1 MFTDVCVP
9 NGNEKE
15 FIEIAERLKT
25 KSLLFIYEKNLP
37 LQKEIE
43 ELKQS
48 TKINIQFGSK
58 DKKIKGTSTIFAIGE
73 RKNVENKN
81 IKFLYGFEELERKD
95 SFHYKRSGV
104 NQVIAKLLK
113 KKEKVF
119 VIDFERILKSKN
131 ISSQLGRLKQNL
143 ILAKKYDFEVM
154 ICSFA
159 TKPMNLRSELQLK
172 SILKA
177 LNFLKSTNNSTLE
190 QTAYK

>member
-1 MFTDVCVP
+1 MFTDLCVP

-15 FIEIAERLKT
+15 FLEIAERLET
-25 KSLLFIYEKNLP
+25 KSLLFIYEKNFP

-58 DKKIKGTSTIFAIGE
+58 DKKIKGTSIIFANGE

-81 IKFLYGFEELERKD
+81 IKFLYGFEGLERKD

-113 KKEKVF
+113 EKEKIF
-119 VIDFERILKSKN
+119 VIDFERILESKN

-143 ILAKKYDFEVM
+143 SLAKKYGFEIM

-159 TKPMNLRSELQLK
+159 TKPMNMRSELQLK

-177 LNFLKSTNNSTLE
+177 LNFSKSTNNSTLE
-190 QTAYK
+190 NSK